1 MAIVDSFMLGLIAF
15 LKLDRPLCGSVCLG
29 LLDLLG
35 VPMYVSAGWLRA
47 AGIAIFIGTAAA
59 PAPGA
64 PGAGGC
70 PPVLYTVGFWV
81 SWLWWSYK
89 YDVLPAVDT

>member
-1 MAIVDSFMLGLIAF
+1 
-15 LKLDRPLCGSVCLG
+15 
-29 LLDLLG
+29 
-35 VPMYVSAGWLRA
+35 MYVSAGWLRD

-70 PPVLYTVGFWV
+70 PPLLYTVASGSAGFGGV
-81 SWLWWSYK
+81 ISITLCLLSTLK
-89 YDVLPAVDT
+89 KAFCCTNAF